1 MVASPARSL
10 VGGTALLLAL
20 AALSATALPAAAEE
34 TLRGRFRVELE
45 PVAALKPGDP
55 YPLPADT
62 ARRYA
67 LEEASRVFSGMIYGW
82 SFDYDVGERARG
94 LEERFDLIPLGAI
107 PFGDPRME
115 ATDAETEGAFFF
127 LWAEYRMD
135 EMQKRA
141 YSVLREGAAKNA
153 QGTGSAPISAG
164 KDGRSAALDDAARQA
179 VRSLLRGSERNR
191 PKEAR
196 GTVVLV
202 EVPRIWVDAGRF
214 QCAARFRVAVKE
226 IVPYRYF

>member
-1 MVASPARSL
+1 MVARRGIA
-10 VGGTALLLAL
+10 GAAALLAILAV
-20 AALSATALPAAAEE
+20 SAVPGVSAAAEE
-34 TLRGRFRVELE
+34 TLRGRFRVEME

-55 YPLPADT
+55 YPLPPDT
-62 ARRYA
+62 AHRYA

-82 SFDYDVGERARG
+82 NFDYDIGEKARG
-94 LEERFDLIPLGAI
+94 IAERFDLSALGSI

-115 ATDAETEGAFFF
+115 ATDAEKEGSFFF

-135 EMQKRA
+135 ELQKRS

-153 QGTGSAPISAG
+153 QGTGSAPVSAG
-164 KDGRSAALDDAARQA
+164 KDGRAAALDDAARQA

-196 GTVVLV
+196 GTVALV
-202 EVPRIWVDAGRF
+202 EVPRIWVDEGRF
-214 QCAARFRVAVKE
+214 QCAARFRIVVKE
-226 IVPYRYF
+226 LVPYRYY